1 MQTYAECDQRV
12 KHNRKVLGEIKGQL
26 QQGQAPPMEDYA
38 EFLRQR
44 SDALAANEPPASQCV
59 GSCPHPA
66 SRACAPALTRW
77 HRCLCLKTRVFSQG
91 APFS

>member
-12 KHNRKVLGEIKGQL
+12 EHNRKVLGEIKGQL

-44 SDALAANEPPASQCV
+44 SDVLAEKAPPASQCV
-59 GSCPHPA
+59 GRAPIP
-66 SRACAPALTRW
+66 SRERALALTR
-77 HRCLCLKTRVFSQG
+77 
-91 APFS
+91 